1 MLCPMSAGT
10 HGAPDFLGGWPSVF
24 YVCGGLGICWYILWM
39 QVFTSNPE
47 VVKNTTT
54 STLA

>member
-1 MLCPMSAGT
+1 MSAGT